1 MGGERVMQYTVSETF
16 YNTVSSLIGI
26 ALNEGNNLEYEIA
39 LDLIRDLVVDDEV
52 IRC

>member
-1 MGGERVMQYTVSETF
+1 MQYTVSETF

-26 ALNEGNNLEYEIA
+26 ALIERNTLEYELA
-39 LDLIRDLVVDDEV
+39 VDLIRDLVVEDGE